1 MKLQVGQTLVSTVDS
16 TSVVVVRAP
25 ADELS
30 VTCGGQEMAPK
41 GAGGAPAA
49 AGAGTG
55 GIQLGKRYVLD
66 GVDLELLCV
75 KAGSHPVEVGGVAL
89 AQKSAK
95 PLPASD

>member
-1 MKLQVGQTLVSTVDS
+1 MKLQVGQTLVSAVDS

-41 GAGGAPAA
+41 GTGAPAA
-49 AGAGTG
+49 GGPGDG

-66 GVDLELLCV
+66 GVELELLCV
-75 KAGSHPVEVGGVAL
+75 KAGSHPVEVDGVAL
-89 AQKSAK
+89 TLKTAK